1 MAYVGVSPVGT
12 FGTGQKDR
20 FSGNNST
27 TAFTMSRSVGDTTD
41 IDVFVDNVRQEP
53 TEAYTVSGT
62 TLSFTGTPAT
72 GSNNIYV
79 VHKAASVNVNPVS
92 GRDTDEIGNLQI
104 TSSLSGEDIS
114 GTLNRPIGLNGT
126 DGSSTNAGD
135 RIVLDGTDSGSTN
148 ENDSLLYE
156 EATDDVGL
164 TTGTAVDTFTFD
176 NDTVVKGSTKIDG
189 ASRAS
194 ATGAIKQDSNGQ
206 DLDGGIIL
214 LDGTDSSS
222 SNANESLL
230 YEEGTDDGAMALSGV
245 TRLSNLE
252 SVERGVSAKTEI
264 VNGGSSKILDFD
276 TNHNFIINLNANITL
291 GQPVTGQ
298 VGQTGFIVFK
308 QDATGSRTL
317 TLNSAFKN
325 PGGTAPTLSTAAGS
339 VDTLGYMIVAPN
351 EILLSTAQ
359 LAFA

>member
-1 MAYVGVSPVGT
+1 MPYVGAPVLGT
-12 FGTGQKDR
+12 FGTGTKDR
-20 FSGNNST
+20 FSGNNSST
-27 TAFTMSRSVGDTTD
+27 SFTMSRSVGNAND
-41 IDVFVDNVRQEP
+41 IDVFVENVRQEP
-53 TEAYTVSGT
+53 SIAYTVSGS

-79 VHKAASVNVNPVS
+79 VHKAASVNVVPPS
-92 GRDTDEIGNLQI
+92 GRSTDNVADLQV

-114 GTLNRPIGLNGT
+114 GTLNRPIGLNAT
-126 DGSSTNAGD
+126 DGSATDAGD
-135 RIVLDGTDSGSTN
+135 RIILNGTDNGSSN
-148 ENDSLLYE
+148 ADDSLLYE

-164 TTGTAVDTFTFD
+164 VTGTAVDTFTFD
-176 NDTVVKGSTKIDG
+176 GNAKVEGTM
-189 ASRAS
+189 RAS
-194 ATGAIKQDSNGQ
+194 ATGAIKVEGNTDDGILI
-206 DLDGGIIL
+206 LDASASGVDVGSAIVF
-214 LDGTDSSS
+214 
-222 SNANESLL
+222 
-230 YEEGTDDGAMALSGV
+230 EEGTDDGAMALSGV

-252 SVERGVSAKTEI
+252 SVERGVTAKTEI
-264 VNGGSSKILDFD
+264 SDSGTSKILDFD
-276 TNHNFIINLNANITL
+276 TNHNFIINMNGNLTL

>member
-1 MAYVGVSPVGT
+1 MGYVGVSPVGT
-12 FGTGQKDR
+12 FGTGTKDR

-27 TAFTMSRSVGDTTD
+27 TNFTMSRSVGDTTD
-41 IDVFVDNVRQEP
+41 IDVFVENVRQEP
-53 TEAYTVSGT
+53 TIAYTVSGT
-62 TLSFTGTPAT
+62 TLAFTGTPAT
-72 GSNNIYV
+72 GTNNIYV
-79 VHKAASVNVNPVS
+79 VHKAASVNINPVS
-92 GRDTDEIGNLQI
+92 GRDTDTIGNLQV

-114 GTLNRPIGLNGT
+114 GTLNRPIGLNAT
-126 DGSSTNAGD
+126 DGSATDAGD
-135 RIVLDGTDSGSTN
+135 RIVLNGTDSSSTN

-164 TTGTAVDTFTFD
+164 VTGTAVDNFTFD
-176 NDTVVKGSTKIDG
+176 GNTKVEG
-189 ASRAS
+189 TMRAS
-194 ATGAIKQDSNGQ
+194 STGAFQQNSNGQ
-206 DLDGGIIL
+206 DTEGGIIL
-214 LDGTDSSS
+214 LDASASGVDAGS
-222 SNANESLL
+222 ALVF
-230 YEEGTDDGAMALSGV
+230 EEGTDDGSMSLLNV

-264 VNGGSSKILDFD
+264 SDSGTSKILDFN
-276 TNHNFIINLNANITL
+276 TNHNFIINMNGNLTL

-317 TLNSAFKN
+317 TLNAAFKN
-325 PGGTAPTLSTAAGS
+325 PGGSAPTLSTAANS

-351 EILLSTAQ
+351 QILLSTAQ

>member
-1 MAYVGVSPVGT
+1 MPYVGAPVLGT
-12 FGTGQKDR
+12 FGTGTKDR
-20 FSGNNST
+20 FSGNNSS
-27 TAFTMSRSVGDTTD
+27 TAFTMSRSVGNAND
-41 IDVFVDNVRQEP
+41 IDVFVENVRQEP
-53 TEAYTVSGT
+53 SIAYTVSGS

-79 VHKAASVNVNPVS
+79 VHKAASVNVVPPS
-92 GRDTDEIGNLQI
+92 GRSTDNVADLQV

-114 GTLNRPIGLNGT
+114 GTLNRPIGLNAT
-126 DGSSTNAGD
+126 DGSATDAGD
-135 RIVLDGTDSGSTN
+135 RIILNGTDNGSSN
-148 ENDSLLYE
+148 ADDSLLYE

-164 TTGTAVDTFTFD
+164 VTGTAVDTFTFD
-176 NDTVVKGSTKIDG
+176 GNAKVEVTM
-189 ASRAS
+189 RAS
-194 ATGAIKQDSNGQ
+194 ATGAIKVEGNTDDGILI
-206 DLDGGIIL
+206 LDASASGVDVGSAIVF
-214 LDGTDSSS
+214 
-222 SNANESLL
+222 
-230 YEEGTDDGAMALSGV
+230 EEGTDDGAMALSGV

-252 SVERGVSAKTEI
+252 SVERGVTAKTEI
-264 VNGGSSKILDFD
+264 SDGGSSKILDFD
-276 TNHNFIINLNANITL
+276 TNQNFIINMNANLTL

-325 PGGTAPTLSTAAGS
+325 PAGTAPTLTTTANGID
-339 VDTLGYMIVAPN
+339 VVGYIISSPN

>member
-1 MAYVGVSPVGT
+1 MPYVGAPVLGT
-12 FGTGQKDR
+12 FGTGTKDR
-20 FSGNNST
+20 FSGNNSST
-27 TAFTMSRSVGDTTD
+27 SFTMSRSVSNAND
-41 IDVFVDNVRQEP
+41 IDVFVENVRQEP
-53 TEAYTVSGT
+53 SIAYTVSGS

-79 VHKAASVNVNPVS
+79 VHKAASVNVVPPS
-92 GRDTDEIGNLQI
+92 GRSTDNVADLQV

-114 GTLNRPIGLNGT
+114 GTLNRPIGLNAT
-126 DGSSTNAGD
+126 DGSATDAGD
-135 RIVLDGTDSGSTN
+135 RIILNGTDNGSSN
-148 ENDSLLYE
+148 ADDSLLYE

-164 TTGTAVDTFTFD
+164 VTGTAVDTFTFD
-176 NDTVVKGSTKIDG
+176 GNAKVEGTM
-189 ASRAS
+189 RAS
-194 ATGAIKQDSNGQ
+194 STGAIKVEGNTDDGILI
-206 DLDGGIIL
+206 LDASASGVDVGSAIVF
-214 LDGTDSSS
+214 
-222 SNANESLL
+222 
-230 YEEGTDDGAMALSGV
+230 EEGTDDGSMALSGV
-245 TRLSNLE
+245 TRLFNLE

-264 VNGGSSKILDFD
+264 SDGGSSKILDFD
-276 TNHNFIINLNANITL
+276 TNQNFIINMNANLTL

-325 PGGTAPTLSTAAGS
+325 PAGTAPTLTTTANGID
-339 VDTLGYMIVAPN
+339 VVGYIISSPN

>member
-12 FGTGQKDR
+12 FGTGTKDR

-92 GRDTDEIGNLQI
+92 GRDTDEVSNLQV
-104 TSSLSGEDIS
+104 TTSLSGEDIS
-114 GTLNRPIGLNGT
+114 GTLNTPFGLNGT

-135 RIVLDGTDSGSTN
+135 RVVLNGTDSGSTN

-156 EATDDVGL
+156 EATDDPQLVD
-164 TTGTAVDTFTFD
+164 GTAVSTVTFD
-176 NDTVVKGSTKIDG
+176 GNTKVEG
-189 ASRAS
+189 TMRAS
-194 ATGAIKQDSNGQ
+194 STGAFEQNSNGQ
-206 DLDGGIIL
+206 DSEGGIIL
-214 LDGTDSSS
+214 LDASASGVDAGS
-222 SNANESLL
+222 ALVF
-230 YEEGTDDGAMALSGV
+230 EEGTDDGSAALLNI

-264 VNGGSSKILDFD
+264 SDSGTSKILDFD
-276 TNHNFIINLNANITL
+276 TNQNFIINMNGNLTL

-325 PGGTAPTLSTAAGS
+325 PGGTAPTLTTTANG
-339 VDTLGYMIVAPN
+339 VDVLGYIISAPN
-351 EILLSTAQ
+351 EILLSSVQ

>member
-1 MAYVGVSPVGT
+1 MPYVGAPVLGT
-12 FGTGQKDR
+12 FGTGTKDR
-20 FSGNNST
+20 FSGNNSST
-27 TAFTMSRSVGDTTD
+27 SFTMSRSVSNAND
-41 IDVFVDNVRQEP
+41 IDVFVENVRQEP
-53 TEAYTVSGT
+53 SIAYTVSGT

-79 VHKAASVNVNPVS
+79 VHKAASVNVVPPS
-92 GRDTDEIGNLQI
+92 GRSTDNVADLQV
-104 TSSLSGEDIS
+104 TSTLSGEDIS
-114 GTLNRPIGLNGT
+114 GTLNRPIGLNAT
-126 DGSSTNAGD
+126 DGSATDAGD
-135 RIVLDGTDSGSTN
+135 RIILNGTDNGSSN
-148 ENDSLLYE
+148 ADDSLLYE

-164 TTGTAVDTFTFD
+164 VTGTAVDTFTFD
-176 NDTVVKGSTKIDG
+176 GNAKVEGTM
-189 ASRAS
+189 RAS
-194 ATGAIKQDSNGQ
+194 STGAIKVEGNTDDGILI
-206 DLDGGIIL
+206 LDASASGVDVGSAIVF
-214 LDGTDSSS
+214 
-222 SNANESLL
+222 
-230 YEEGTDDGAMALSGV
+230 EEGTDDGAMALSGV

-264 VNGGSSKILDFD
+264 SDGGSSKILDFD
-276 TNHNFIINLNANITL
+276 TNQNFIINMNANLTL

-325 PGGTAPTLSTAAGS
+325 PAGTAPTLTTTANGID
-339 VDTLGYMIVAPN
+339 VVGYIISSPN

>member
-1 MAYVGVSPVGT
+1 MPYVGAPVLGT
-12 FGTGQKDR
+12 FGTGTKDR
-20 FSGNNST
+20 FSGNNSST
-27 TAFTMSRSVGDTTD
+27 SFTMSRSVSNAND
-41 IDVFVDNVRQEP
+41 IDVFVENVRQEP
-53 TEAYTVSGT
+53 SIAYTVSGS

-79 VHKAASVNVNPVS
+79 VHKAASVNVVPPS
-92 GRDTDEIGNLQI
+92 GRSTDNVADLQV

-114 GTLNRPIGLNGT
+114 GTLNRPIGLNAT
-126 DGSSTNAGD
+126 DGSATDAGD
-135 RIVLDGTDSGSTN
+135 RIILNGTDNGSSN
-148 ENDSLLYE
+148 ADDSLLYE

-164 TTGTAVDTFTFD
+164 VTGTAVDTFTFD
-176 NDTVVKGSTKIDG
+176 GNAKVEGTM
-189 ASRAS
+189 RAS
-194 ATGAIKQDSNGQ
+194 ATGAIKVEGNTDDGILI
-206 DLDGGIIL
+206 LDASASGVDVGSAIVF
-214 LDGTDSSS
+214 
-222 SNANESLL
+222 
-230 YEEGTDDGAMALSGV
+230 EEGTDDGAMALSGV

-252 SVERGVSAKTEI
+252 SVERGVTAKTEI
-264 VNGGSSKILDFD
+264 SDGGSSKILDFD
-276 TNHNFIINLNANITL
+276 TNQNFIINMNANLTL

-325 PGGTAPTLSTAAGS
+325 PAGTAPTLTTTANGID
-339 VDTLGYMIVAPN
+339 VVGYIISSPN

>member
-1 MAYVGVSPVGT
+1 MPYVGAPVLGT
-12 FGTGQKDR
+12 FGTGTKDR
-20 FSGNNST
+20 FSGNNSST
-27 TAFTMSRSVGDTTD
+27 SFTMSRSVGNAND
-41 IDVFVDNVRQEP
+41 IDVFVENVRQEP
-53 TEAYTVSGT
+53 SIAYTVSGT

-79 VHKAASVNVNPVS
+79 VHKAASVNVVPPS
-92 GRDTDEIGNLQI
+92 GRSTDNVADLQV

-114 GTLNRPIGLNGT
+114 GTLNRPIGLNAT
-126 DGSSTNAGD
+126 DGSATDAGD
-135 RIVLDGTDSGSTN
+135 RIILNGTDNGSSN
-148 ENDSLLYE
+148 ADDSLLYE

-164 TTGTAVDTFTFD
+164 VTGTAVDTFTFD
-176 NDTVVKGSTKIDG
+176 GNAKVEGTM
-189 ASRAS
+189 RAS
-194 ATGAIKQDSNGQ
+194 ATGAITVEGNTDDGILI
-206 DLDGGIIL
+206 LDASASGVDVGSAIVF
-214 LDGTDSSS
+214 
-222 SNANESLL
+222 
-230 YEEGTDDGAMALSGV
+230 EEGTDDGAMALSGV

-252 SVERGVSAKTEI
+252 SVERGVTAKTEI
-264 VNGGSSKILDFD
+264 SDGGSSKILDF
-276 TNHNFIINLNANITL
+276 NANQNFIINMNASLTL

-325 PGGTAPTLSTAAGS
+325 PGGTAPTLTTTANGID
-339 VDTLGYMIVAPN
+339 VIGYIISSPN

>member
-1 MAYVGVSPVGT
+1 MPYVGAPVLGT
-12 FGTGQKDR
+12 FGTGTKDR
-20 FSGNNST
+20 FSGNNSST
-27 TAFTMSRSVGDTTD
+27 SFTMSRSVSNAND
-41 IDVFVDNVRQEP
+41 IDVFVENVRQEP
-53 TEAYTVSGT
+53 SIAYTVSGT

-79 VHKAASVNVNPVS
+79 VHKAASVNVVPPS
-92 GRDTDEIGNLQI
+92 GRSTDNVADLQV

-114 GTLNRPIGLNGT
+114 GTLNRPIGLNAT
-126 DGSSTNAGD
+126 DGSATDAGD
-135 RIVLDGTDSGSTN
+135 RIILNGTDNGSSN
-148 ENDSLLYE
+148 ADDSLLYE

-164 TTGTAVDTFTFD
+164 VTGTAVDTFTFD
-176 NDTVVKGSTKIDG
+176 GNAKVEGTM
-189 ASRAS
+189 RAS
-194 ATGAIKQDSNGQ
+194 STGAIKVEGNTDDGILI
-206 DLDGGIIL
+206 LDASASGVDVGSAIVF
-214 LDGTDSSS
+214 
-222 SNANESLL
+222 
-230 YEEGTDDGAMALSGV
+230 EEGTDDGAMALSGV

-264 VNGGSSKILDFD
+264 SDGGSSKILDFD
-276 TNHNFIINLNANITL
+276 TNQNFIINMNANLTL

-325 PGGTAPTLSTAAGS
+325 PAGTAPTLTTTANGID
-339 VDTLGYMIVAPN
+339 VVGYIISSPN

>member
-1 MAYVGVSPVGT
+1 MPYLGAPVLGT
-12 FGTGQKDR
+12 FGTGTKDR
-20 FSGNNST
+20 FSGNNSST
-27 TAFTMSRSVGDTTD
+27 SFTMSRSVSNAND
-41 IDVFVDNVRQEP
+41 IDVFVENVRQEP
-53 TEAYTVSGT
+53 SIAYTVSGT

-79 VHKAASVNVNPVS
+79 VHKAASVNVVPPS
-92 GRDTDEIGNLQI
+92 GRSTDNVADLQV

-114 GTLNRPIGLNGT
+114 GTLNRPIGLNAT
-126 DGSSTNAGD
+126 DGSATDAGD
-135 RIVLDGTDSGSTN
+135 RIILNGTDNGSSN
-148 ENDSLLYE
+148 ADDSLLYE

-164 TTGTAVDTFTFD
+164 VTGTAVDTFTFD
-176 NDTVVKGSTKIDG
+176 GNAKVEGTM
-189 ASRAS
+189 RAS
-194 ATGAIKQDSNGQ
+194 ATGDIKVEGNTDDGILILDASASGVDVGSAIVF
-206 DLDGGIIL
+206 
-214 LDGTDSSS
+214 
-222 SNANESLL
+222 
-230 YEEGTDDGAMALSGV
+230 EEGTDDGAMALSGV

-252 SVERGVSAKTEI
+252 SVERGVTAKTEI
-264 VNGGSSKILDFD
+264 SDGGSSKILDFD
-276 TNHNFIINLNANITL
+276 TNQNFIINMNANLTL

-325 PGGTAPTLSTAAGS
+325 PAGTAPTLTTTANGID
-339 VDTLGYMIVAPN
+339 VVGYIISSPN

>member
-62 TLSFTGTPAT
+62 TLTFTGTPAT

-92 GRDTDEIGNLQI
+92 GRDTDEVSNLQV
-104 TSSLSGEDIS
+104 TTSLSGEDIS
-114 GTLNRPIGLNGT
+114 GTLNTPFGLNGT

-135 RIVLDGTDSGSTN
+135 RVVLNGTDSGSTN

-156 EATDDVGL
+156 EATDDPQLVD
-164 TTGTAVDTFTFD
+164 GTAVSTFTFD
-176 NDTVVKGSTKIDG
+176 GNTKVEG
-189 ASRAS
+189 TMRAS
-194 ATGAIKQDSNGQ
+194 STGAFEQNSNGQ
-206 DLDGGIIL
+206 DSEGGIIL
-214 LDGTDSSS
+214 LDASASGVDAGS
-222 SNANESLL
+222 ALVF
-230 YEEGTDDGAMALSGV
+230 EEGTDDGSAALLNI

-264 VNGGSSKILDFD
+264 SDSGTSKILDFD
-276 TNHNFIINLNANITL
+276 TNQNFIINLNGNLTL

-325 PGGTAPTLSTAAGS
+325 PGGTAPTLTTTANG
-339 VDTLGYMIVAPN
+339 VDVLGYIISAPN
-351 EILLSTAQ
+351 EILLSSVQ